1 MKCATRHFLLAVVVL
16 ASAILSAGN
25 AVAQTVQLPTF
36 HFFTLNTSVLVPDG
50 GDAFLGG
57 VDRASSG
64 RIERGIPGLPG
75 GRPFTNSAIGGSTA
89 ASGVSVSAQIHD
101 LDAMDRAILGDNFV
115 ATSSAR
121 IPAVRTPRQLA
132 AVQTGANPIG
142 SVAALRTQV
151 AAEDAA
157 AEMEAAESL
166 ARGRQL
172 LTEGKTSLAKT
183 YLKVAARHSKAEAR
197 DQALALLRELE
208 RTKSAAK
215 VAGK

>member
-1 MKCATRHFLLAVVVL
+1 MG
-16 ASAILSAGN
+16 GN

-64 RIERGIPGLPG
+64 RNERGIPGLP
-75 GRPFTNSAIGGSTA
+75 GRPFTNSAIGSSTA

-101 LDAMDRAILGDNFV
+101 LDAMDRAILGDNFAV
-115 ATSSAR
+115 TAPAA
-121 IPAVRTPRQLA
+121 IPAVGTSRQLA
-132 AVQTGANPIG
+132 AVQTGASPIG
-142 SVAALRTQV
+142 SVAALRAQV

-157 AEMEAAESL
+157 AEKEAAESL

-183 YLKVAARHSKAEAR
+183 YLQIAARHSKADVR
-197 DQALALLRELE
+197 DQALALLRDLD
-208 RTKSAAK
+208 RAKSAAK
-215 VAGK
+215 IAGK